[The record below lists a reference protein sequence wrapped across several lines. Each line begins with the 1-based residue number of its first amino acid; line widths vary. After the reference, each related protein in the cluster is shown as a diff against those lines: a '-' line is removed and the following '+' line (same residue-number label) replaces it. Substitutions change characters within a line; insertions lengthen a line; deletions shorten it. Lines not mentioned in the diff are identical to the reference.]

1 MPETSGQPGAER
13 SSAIPNHLLFVWFG
27 KVLPSFARVAILSAL
42 RHNPDARV
50 SLLHGDSLVGVESLA
65 RESRLELRT
74 ISIEALLARA
84 SEVSAQKPGPP
95 LDTQR
100 LRRVWHSLSTPA
112 ARSNLV
118 RLLVLYAEGGVYL
131 DTDTITL
138 RSLAP
143 LLDRSA
149 FCGTEHILWPKDK
162 LRPSHPQFWL
172 RGPALMGLRYVL
184 AHVPYG
190 FRLQRRLLPW
200 YDVAVNNAVLGF
212 AQGHELIHR
221 ALERVTELD
230 SPQWTKRF
238 RLGTHLLQ
246 EVIDEAAT
254 RAIDLLS
261 PEHFYPLGPVTS
273 LHYLRRYPDA
283 AALARE
289 LLGDQTY
296 VVHWYA
302 SVANLARCDER
313 YIREHAGHVIFAHL
327 CQPIVDVG

>member
-1 MPETSGQPGAER
+1 MRQRPEQADTV
-13 SSAIPNHLLFVWFG
+13 SSPTIPNHLLFVWFG
-27 KVLPSFARVAILSAL
+27 KFLPPFAKIAILSAL
-42 RHNPDARV
+42 RHNPEARV
-50 SLLHGDSLVGVESLA
+50 SLLHGDSLEGVESLTREA
-65 RESRLELRT
+65 RLALRP
-74 ISIEALLARA
+74 IAIDALLAQAAKISTRG
-84 SEVSAQKPGPP
+84 SGSP

-100 LRRVWHSLSTPA
+100 LARIWQALSAPA

-118 RLLVLYAEGGVYL
+118 RLLVLYTEGGVYL

-149 FCGTEHILWPKDK
+149 FCGVEHILWPKDK
-162 LRPSHPQFWL
+162 LRASHPHFWL
-172 RGPALMGLRYVL
+172 RGPALMGLRYLL

-190 FRLQRRLLPW
+190 FRVQRRLLPW

-212 AQGHELIHR
+212 APGHPVIHR

-246 EVIDEAAT
+246 EVLGEADGA
-254 RAIDLLS
+254 AIDLLS
-261 PEHFYPLGPVTS
+261 PECFYPLGPVTS

-289 LLGDQTY
+289 LLGARTY
-296 VVHWYA
+296 VIHWYA
-302 SVANLARCDER
+302 SVANLAARDER
-313 YIREHAGHVIFAHL
+313 YIREHAAHVIFAHL
-327 CQPIVDVG
+327 CRPIVDVA